1 MIIHNVGYHHKHDSD
16 FKIERPSG
24 TGNFLFLLVKT
35 DAIFFSAWTRYF
47 CVQKFCIYLSR
58 WRSAVLQSSSKRDV

>member
-24 TGNFLFLLVKT
+24 TGDFLFLLVVPG
-35 DAIFFSAWTRYF
+35 AIFAVMRIIGQAGLTART
-47 CVQKFCIYLSR
+47 VHLQK
-58 WRSAVLQSSSKRDV
+58 

>member
-24 TGNFLFLLVKT
+24 TGDFLFLLVVPG
-35 DAIFFSAWTRYF
+35 AIF
-47 CVQKFCIYLSR
+47 
-58 WRSAVLQSSSKRDV
+58 AVMRIIGQAGLTA

>member
-35 DAIFFSAWTRYF
+35 DAIFFSAWTRNF
-47 CVQKFCIYLSR
+47 CV
-58 WRSAVLQSSSKRDV
+58 